1 MNAPSAHLR
10 STLTLSCILALGAS
24 SLAFPAAAFAEDA
37 APAPESTVSAP
48 GAAGPDS
55 AAPPAES
62 APVAAEPAPEP
73 VAAAPAAESVPAE
86 GAAAP
91 IPAEPA
97 GEPVPADPVAEP
109 AAAPEPAS
117 PADPPSVSPPTSTP
131 EPDATAEATP
141 PSTGPVSEPVTDA
154 APEPAAPPIV
164 EVVDPATTTPDEVL
178 SAEAAEPTV
187 TLFADEAPALPAP
200 GDPCYPAVCIDN
212 GTVLLAVNP
221 TGELNTT
228 DGTGSAAGGGDAGLE
243 FLPTGNDST
252 SPGCLCEGWG
262 VADPGTGVWG
272 GANIHELGAGGEN
285 LTLESFTHTGSTA
298 TSVVTVNDGDGVPYF
313 RVTHEYVPSTATP
326 HLYQVNVTIENM
338 SGAPIAT
345 VQYRRVM
352 DWDVEPTA
360 FSEFVTIDGGTAS
373 ALTYTSDDGFAS
385 SNPLSGPSAILGE
398 GNMVDSGPSD
408 HGALFDFDFGP
419 LGVGTSLSFVIF
431 YGGAASESEAQAAL
445 AAVGAEA
452 YSFGQTADDPAGGTP
467 NTFIFAFG
475 KVGGAAIFTPPVEAP
490 VETPTVAAPVVPV
503 SVVTAV
509 EAPAP
514 VAEVTGS
521 VPAALA
527 ATGAADGTLASS
539 ATWSAAAGAALLL
552 GLVLLAG
559 PRVLRR
565 VVRTR

>member
-37 APAPESTVSAP
+37 APAPETTVSAP
-48 GAAGPDS
+48 AAPDS
-55 AAPPAES
+55 EAEAAPAESAPVAEPAAVEPVEAVEPPAAVEAAEPVEAVAEPAAAEPPAVPEPAAPADAAPPAES
-62 APVAAEPAPEP
+62 APAPAPESD
-73 VAAAPAAESVPAE
+73 AAAEAAPAASASST
-86 GAAAP
+86 
-91 IPAEPA
+91 
-97 GEPVPADPVAEP
+97 EPVTEI
-109 AAAPEPAS
+109 APEPA
-117 PADPPSVSPPTSTP
+117 
-131 EPDATAEATP
+131 
-141 PSTGPVSEPVTDA
+141 G
-154 APEPAAPPIV
+154 PPIV

-178 SAEAAEPTV
+178 SAEASEPTV
-187 TLFADEAPALPAP
+187 TLFAEEPPALPAP

-221 TGELNTT
+221 TGELNTA
-228 DGTGSAAGGGDAGLE
+228 DGTGSAAGPGDAGLE

-262 VADPGTGVWG
+262 VADPATGVWG
-272 GANIHELGAGGEN
+272 GANIAELGAGGEN

-298 TSVVTVNDGDGVPYF
+298 TSVVTVNDGDGMPYF
-313 RVTHEYVPSTATP
+313 RVTHEYVPSAATP
-326 HLYQVNVTIENM
+326 NLYQVNVTIENM

-360 FSEFVTIDGGTAS
+360 FSEFVTIDGGSAS

-385 SNPLSGPSAILGE
+385 SNPLSGPSSILGE
-398 GNMVDSGPSD
+398 GDMVDSGPSD

-419 LGVGTSLSFVIF
+419 LGAGASLSFVIF

-452 YSFGQTADDPAGGTP
+452 YSFGQTSDDPAGGTP

-475 KVGGAAIFTPPVEAP
+475 KVGGAAIFTPPAEVPVEAP
-490 VETPTVAAPVVPV
+490 AVAAPVVPV

-509 EAPAP
+509 EVPAP
-514 VAEVTGS
+514 VAAVTIS
-521 VPAALA
+521 APALA
-527 ATGAADGTLASS
+527 VTGAADGTLALS
-539 ATWSAAAGAALLL
+539 ATWSAAAGTALLL
-552 GLVLLAG
+552 GLVLIAG

-565 VVRTR
+565 VRRER